1 MGFLFFG
8 KKRENVDR
16 KFFNLHESLNDS
28 FSKIKE
34 DILSVNGWIN
44 HLDKHKKHHKN
55 LLENFDSRLK
65 YLENFVEDFFSNQTI
80 VQTSNLSK
88 QDQSDVRL
96 KQMSVGVQTDV
107 FFNLHKLTPMER
119 ALVWALLN
127 TDLKLS
133 YADLARILG
142 KNEST
147 VRGQIN
153 NIKRKT
159 EDIMSEKSEL
169 NGQKRFYI
177 EERVKNKILRQY
189 VVKSRKNKKK

>member
-1 MGFLFFG
+1 MAFLFFG
-8 KKRENVDR
+8 KKKENINKR
-16 KFFNLHESLNDS
+16 FSHLHESLNNS

-34 DILSVNGWIN
+34 DILSVNEWIN
-44 HLDKHKKHHKN
+44 HLDEHKKHHKG
-55 LLENFDSRLK
+55 LLENFDSRLI
-65 YLENFVEDFFSNQTI
+65 YLENFIEDFLSNQTF
-80 VQTSNLSK
+80 VQTDNLSK
-88 QDQSDVRL
+88 QGQTDVRL

-107 FFNLHKLTPMER
+107 FFHLHKLTTMER
-119 ALVWALLN
+119 ALVWSLLN

-133 YADLARILG
+133 YTDLARILG

-159 EDIMSEKSEL
+159 EDVICEKSEL

-177 EERVKNKILRQY
+177 DERVKNKILRQY
-189 VVKSRKNKKK
+189 VVKSRKKTKK